1 MLRDGRIHLSGI
13 RRLAPH
19 LTLENRDWLLK
30 RATHRSRREIEELI
44 AELAP
49 RPDAAAWIRK
59 LPQRRAPAPPS
70 TSPGMGLDPV
80 APASPL
86 TGSAGGVAPNTGL
99 VFEDGA
105 PAGPALGARPVT
117 PEGQG
122 LGLDPVGARATRAR
136 EARMEPLAPARYKVQ
151 FTADVELR
159 DKLERLQAL
168 MRSSVP
174 DGDLARIINVAVTEK
189 LERLEAKRFAK
200 TKKARKTLAET
211 DTRPKSRYIPAAVR
225 RITYERDGGRC
236 TYRDEHGRRCTRRH
250 DLEFHHHG
258 TPFGRGGPH
267 SPDVVRL
274 MCKAHNALMAE
285 EDYGKE
291 VMARFQRTAN
301 RVSAPAA
308 LIATGSRLPQRGS
321 APG

>member
-1 MLRDGRIHLSGI
+1 
-13 RRLAPH
+13 
-19 LTLENRDWLLK
+19 
-30 RATHRSRREIEELI
+30 
-44 AELAP
+44 
-49 RPDAAAWIRK
+49 
-59 LPQRRAPAPPS
+59 
-70 TSPGMGLDPV
+70 
-80 APASPL
+80 
-86 TGSAGGVAPNTGL
+86 
-99 VFEDGA
+99 
-105 PAGPALGARPVT
+105 
-117 PEGQG
+117 
-122 LGLDPVGARATRAR
+122 
-136 EARMEPLAPARYKVQ
+136 
-151 FTADVELR
+151 
-159 DKLERLQAL
+159 
-168 MRSSVP
+168 
-174 DGDLARIINVAVTEK
+174 VAVTEK